1 MINDFEKIRQAL
13 ADYNPLKNSRVH
25 KRASVLIPL
34 LESEGEIFVMLT
46 RRSTKM
52 RSHPGQVSF
61 PGGKQESDDEGS
73 IYTALRETQ
82 EEIGL
87 PGEKVDVIGMLDQ
100 ILSLHYYLVTPYIGL
115 VPSDFVPVPNKDEIE
130 SVFKVPLTFF
140 MKSESHWSE
149 EKQTFS
155 FPVLVHHFEYQGYD
169 IWGLT
174 AKLIFRLLEVG
185 LGYVP
190 DFPVHHPDS
199 PTWMEWTLE
208 YNGNG
213 LGFDSE
219 LLSHSK
225 KKFKSIIENPSINL
239 K

>member
-1 MINDFEKIRQAL
+1 MIHDFEKIRKAL
-13 ADYNPLKNSRVH
+13 ADHNPLKNSFVR

-34 LESEGEIFVMLT
+34 LESEGEIFLMLT
-46 RRSTKM
+46 RRSNKM

-61 PGGKQESDDEGS
+61 PGGKQDSCDEGS
-73 IYTALRETQ
+73 MHTALRETY

-87 PGEKVDVIGMLDQ
+87 PREKVDVVGMLDQ
-100 ILSLHYYLVTPYIGL
+100 ILSLHYYLVTPYVGL
-115 VPSDFVPVPNKDEIE
+115 IPSDFVPLPNTNEIE
-130 SVFKVPLTFF
+130 SVFKVPLAFF
-140 MKSESHWSE
+140 MKSENHWSE
-149 EKQTFS
+149 EKKILS

-199 PTWMEWTLE
+199 PTWMARTLE
-208 YNGNG
+208 YRG
-213 LGFDSE
+213 D
-219 LLSHSK
+219 
-225 KKFKSIIENPSINL
+225 
-239 K
+239 

>member
-1 MINDFEKIRQAL
+1 MIHDFEKIRKAL
-13 ADYNPLKNSRVH
+13 ANHNPLKNSFMR

-34 LESEGEIFVMLT
+34 LESEGEIFLMLT
-46 RRSTKM
+46 RRSNKM

-61 PGGKQESDDEGS
+61 PGGKQESFDEGS
-73 IYTALRETQ
+73 MYTALRETY

-87 PGEKVDVIGMLDQ
+87 PSEKVDVVGMLDQ

-115 VPSDFVPVPNKDEIE
+115 IPSDFVPLPNADEIE
-130 SVFKVPLTFF
+130 SVFKVPLSFF
-140 MKSESHWSE
+140 MKSENHWSE
-149 EKQTFS
+149 EKKFLA

-199 PTWMEWTLE
+199 PTWMARTLE
-208 YNGNG
+208 YRVG
-213 LGFDSE
+213 
-219 LLSHSK
+219 
-225 KKFKSIIENPSINL
+225 
-239 K
+239 

>member
-1 MINDFEKIRQAL
+1 MSRDVEKIRESL
-13 ADYNPLKNSRVH
+13 AGHDPLKNSRVS

-34 LESEGEIFVMLT
+34 LESEGEICVMLT
-46 RRSTKM
+46 RRSSEM

-61 PGGKQESDDEGS
+61 PGGKEDIDDEDS
-73 IYTALRETQ
+73 LQTALRETH

-100 ILSLHYYLVTPYIGL
+100 ILSIHYHLVTPYVGL
-115 VPSDFVPVPNKDEIE
+115 IPPDFVPVPNIDEIE
-130 SVFKVPLTFF
+130 SVFKVPLAFF
-140 MKSESHWSE
+140 MKSENHWSE
-149 EKQTFS
+149 EKKIFAS
-155 FPVLVHHFEYQGYD
+155 PVLVHHFEYHDYD

-199 PTWMEWTLE
+199 PTWMARTLE
-208 YNGNG
+208 YSGEE
-213 LGFDSE
+213 LGFESE
-219 LLSHSK
+219 LFSHSEHK
-225 KKFKSIIENPSINL
+225 NVKR
-239 K
+239 